1 MNIKAEFSSGIN
13 AKMKTG
19 GGIQA
24 GVQVGGYVK
33 GLDGKSA
40 YQIALENGFEG
51 TEEEWLES
59 LEGKEGYSPSVH
71 LERKEN
77 GVLITAINQDGQESQ
92 MIYDGRDGDGI
103 GGVDFTTDDKT
114 VSLSPDN
121 VLSVMTTD
129 QAVSNDP
136 RPITAQGVYNEFAV
150 LNALLKTI

>member
-1 MNIKAEFSSGIN
+1 MNIKADFSPSFGRID
-13 AKMKTG
+13 ADLRIG
-19 GGIQA
+19 GVIR
-24 GVQVGGYVK
+24 

-40 YQIALENGFEG
+40 YQIAVENGFEG

-59 LEGKEGYSPSVH
+59 LEGKEGYSPSVQ

-92 MIYDGRDGDGI
+92 MIYDGRDGDGG